1 MQLLENIIGRIG
13 KLASWLTLW
22 MVVVLFAVVVL
33 RYVFSIGWV
42 AMQEVVL
49 WLHATAFLLTAA
61 WTLSKDG
68 HVRVDVFY
76 REFSSRRKAW
86 VDLIGT
92 ILFLFPVAGFLLYS
106 SVPYVLRSWAIQESS
121 FEAGGLP
128 GLFLLKSLIPIAA
141 LLLLLQGVVI
151 LYKQI
156 RFIVNK

>member
-1 MQLLENIIGRIG
+1 MQFLENIIGRIG

-22 MVVVLFAVVVL
+22 MIVVLFAVVVL
-33 RYVFSIGWV
+33 RYIFSIGWV
-42 AMQEVVL
+42 AMQEIVL

-61 WTLSKDG
+61 WTLSKDE

-76 REFSSRRKAW
+76 RGFSRRRKAW
-86 VDLIGT
+86 VDLVGT

-106 SVPYVLRSWAIQESS
+106 SVPYVLRSWAIKESS

-151 LYKQI
+151 MYKQI
-156 RFIVNK
+156 RFIVNR